1 MSRHGFSQSAIRG
14 GSANTPVQNKTMK
27 PDNSTAPTHVEFNQ
41 RLLNTIF
48 EFNMNSMLK
57 EFLINKTGVDKTF
70 YSLGEV
76 LTILKNTIREEG
88 MFDPSNPAVILC
100 NPDLERALNMKALH
114 VTEVRDL
121 VLSQM
126 KGSLPQQPSP
136 RITRIANN
144 PTAVHADESARFTLK
159 PRFLKVLGSAP
170 GADPNKQIF
179 SYEDV
184 TILLSKYILSRKNTM
199 FDPRNIKLALI
210 ADDPL
215 GDAFGVKAF
224 HRCQVNN
231 LLKRQLIP
239 FDPNC
244 PSNPPIVTSSS
255 GPDRSADQCHLP
267 SPTLTTAS
275 KLPTNPLNPS
285 EEQRRTR
292 KRNSA
297 GDLTEQAGTE
307 LDSESYPS
315 SQLCILC
322 CQRPRDAS
330 FIHGD
335 LGHMVSCFYC
345 ADRLWK
351 RQATCPV
358 CRRTVDRIIRIIE
371 S

>member
-1 MSRHGFSQSAIRG
+1 MSRHGFSQSAI
-14 GSANTPVQNKTMK
+14 TMK

-100 NPDLERALNMKALH
+100 NPSLEKALNMKALH

-126 KGSLPQQPSP
+126 KGNLPQQPSS
-136 RITRIANN
+136 RIMRIANN
-144 PTAVHADESARFTLK
+144 PTTVNADESARFTLK
-159 PRFLKVLGSAP
+159 PGFLKVLGSAP

-184 TILLSKYILSRKNTM
+184 TSLLSKYILSRKDNM
-199 FDPRNIKLALI
+199 FDPRNIKLALV

-215 GDAFGVKAF
+215 GKAFGVKAF

-231 LLKRQLIP
+231 LLKKQLIP

-255 GPDRSADQCHLP
+255 GPDKSADQCHLN
-267 SPTLTTAS
+267 STTLTTAS

-335 LGHMVSCFYC
+335 LGHMVSCFHC

-358 CRRTVDRIIRIIE
+358 CRRKVDRIIKIIE